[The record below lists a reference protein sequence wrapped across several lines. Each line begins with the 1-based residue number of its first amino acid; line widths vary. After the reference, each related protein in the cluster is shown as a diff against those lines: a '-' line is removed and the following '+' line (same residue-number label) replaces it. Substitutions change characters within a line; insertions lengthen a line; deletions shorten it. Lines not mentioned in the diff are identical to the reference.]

1 MPCLL
6 WERVPSGSCIDDGIS
21 NCCYTML
28 FFKDSERS
36 QSLKVDFIPLVHNI
50 TYYNTGD
57 KIKFRFNLTHN
68 QSAVTADMTQQI
80 KVELSS
86 QFLSPVVNSLSS
98 AAVSNVTYNASAVS
112 FYIATL
118 NQTDEVSIT
127 FHAIVR
133 DSIQPLANLYFTAL
147 VWGKDSSNTD
157 WYSGPISS
165 QPTQYAVFP
174 TVVLK
179 RTSYECKSLLKT
191 TFEI

>member
-1 MPCLL
+1 MLL
-6 WERVPSGSCIDDGIS
+6 YDA
-21 NCCYTML
+21 
-28 FFKDSERS
+28 FFKGS
-36 QSLKVDFIPLVHNI
+36 QPSRSLKIDFISLVHNV

-57 KIKFRFNLTHN
+57 NISFRFNLAHN
-68 QSAVTADMTQQI
+68 QSVTPDMTQQI

-118 NQTDEVSIT
+118 NQMDEVSIT

-157 WYSGPISS
+157 WYSGPVSS

-179 RTSYECKSLLKT
+179 RTSYECKSVLKT

>member
-21 NCCYTML
+21 NCCYAML
-28 FFKDSERS
+28 FFKGSQRS
-36 QSLKVDFIPLVHNI
+36 KSLKVDFIPLVQNI

-86 QFLSPVVNSLSS
+86 QFLSPDVNSLSS

-118 NQTDEVSIT
+118 NKMDEVSIT
-127 FHAIVR
+127 FDAIVR

-157 WYSGPISS
+157 WYSGPVSS

-179 RTSYECKSLLKT
+179 RTSYECKSVLK

>member
-1 MPCLL
+1 MLL
-6 WERVPSGSCIDDGIS
+6 Y
-21 NCCYTML
+21 NA
-28 FFKDSERS
+28 FFKGWQRS
-36 QSLKVDFIPLVHNI
+36 QSLKIDFISLVHNV

-57 KIKFRFNLTHN
+57 NISFRFNLTHN
-68 QSAVTADMTQQI
+68 QSVTPDMTQQI

-86 QFLSPVVNSLSS
+86 QFLSPVANSLSS
-98 AAVSNVTYNASAVS
+98 AVSGAVSNVAYNASAVS
-112 FYIATL
+112 FYIAIL
-118 NQTDEVSIT
+118 NGTDEVSIT
-127 FHAIVR
+127 FDAIVR

>member
-1 MPCLL
+1 
-6 WERVPSGSCIDDGIS
+6 
-21 NCCYTML
+21 ML
-28 FFKDSERS
+28 FFKGSQRS
-36 QSLKVDFIPLVHNI
+36 KSLKVDFIPLVHNI

-68 QSAVTADMTQQI
+68 QSAATADMTQQI

-86 QFLSPVVNSLSS
+86 QFLSPVVNSSS
-98 AAVSNVTYNASAVS
+98 AASGAVSNVAYNASAVS

-127 FHAIVR
+127 FDAIVR

-157 WYSGPISS
+157 WYSGPVSS